1 MQLRTAALFA
11 GLVMALTACADK
23 SQTPVTPETSP
34 APRFSHSETSCDGH
48 DSDYSD
54 ALYVGALSGPGDYD
68 IQPCGTYYQSTV
80 GGTQQGFLSANFGT
94 DYDLYLHKW
103 NGSSWSLVASSTN
116 AGGYWEQVGYT
127 GTQGYYFWEIYSYSG
142 AGNYQFTMTHP

>member
-48 DSDYSD
+48 DSDYDD
-54 ALYVGALSGPGDYD
+54 ALYIGTLSGSGDYD
-68 IQPCGTYYQSTV
+68 IQPCGTYYWATAGRHTGLLPST
-80 GGTQQGFLSANFGT
+80 QYADF
-94 DYDLYLHKW
+94 DLYLYKW
-103 NGSSWSLVASSTN
+103 NGSSWSLVASSTS

-142 AGNYQFTMTHP
+142 AGDYQFTMTHP